1 MKIVAKPIE
10 VISLIDTK
18 GIITPLRLRLIRD
31 DESLQVI
38 KVDKIITRKQEK
50 LAGNFMVVFTCQSII
65 DDIEKIYEIKYELST
80 CKWMLWKI

>member
-1 MKIVAKPIE
+1 MRIVAKPIE
-10 VISLIDTK
+10 VISLIDIK

-50 LAGNFMVVFTCQSII
+50 LAGNLMVVFTCQSII
-65 DDIEKIYEIKYELST
+65 DDIEKIYELKYEIRT
-80 CKWMLWKI
+80 CKWVLWKI